1 MVNAQLLDDKIE
13 KSGYKLN
20 YICEKIGISRSGFNL
35 KRNNKIPFRT
45 SEIYVISDL
54 LNISDE
60 EKQSIFFA

>member
-1 MVNAQLLDDKIE
+1 MVNAQLLDEKIE

-35 KRNNKIPFRT
+35 KRSNKRPFRT
-45 SEIYVISDL
+45 CEIYVFSDL
-54 LNISDE
+54 LNILVE

>member
-1 MVNAQLLDDKIE
+1 MVNAQLLDEKIE

-35 KRNNKIPFRT
+35 KRSNKRPFRT
-45 SEIYVISDL
+45 SEIYVLSDL